1 MNTNLLDLNSD
12 ILEIIGGYV
21 KKDNERRME
30 KICNI
35 YVKLYKKLDTEK
47 ESERT
52 KKLKGKE
59 RKEDNKIF
67 RENIKHFKKLDD
79 LIKNKYYD
87 YSIQCYLCRTKPFII
102 VTVSK
107 DDKYKNTD
115 IICKYGC
122 TKDLVERTINT
133 EKTVDFFAD
142 IRKSFK
148 EFNWMPKVE
157 LEEGIK
163 SIIKK

>member
-67 RENIKHFKKLDD
+67 RENINHFKKLED
-79 LIKNKYYD
+79 LIKNKYYA
-87 YSIQCYLCRTKPFII
+87 YSIQFSLCRTKPFII

-107 DDKYKNTD
+107 DDKYK
-115 IICKYGC
+115 CFRY
-122 TKDLVERTINT
+122 
-133 EKTVDFFAD
+133 F
-142 IRKSFK
+142 
-148 EFNWMPKVE
+148 
-157 LEEGIK
+157 
-163 SIIKK
+163 

>member
-1 MNTNLLDLNSD
+1 MEQFNLLDLDND
-12 ILEIIGGYV
+12 VLNIIGGYV

-30 KICNI
+30 KICKR
-35 YVKLYKKLDTEK
+35 YVKLYQKLDTEK

-102 VTVSK
+102 VTVLK
-107 DDKYKNTD
+107 DGEYK
-115 IICKYGC
+115 CFRY
-122 TKDLVERTINT
+122 
-133 EKTVDFFAD
+133 F
-142 IRKSFK
+142 
-148 EFNWMPKVE
+148 
-157 LEEGIK
+157 
-163 SIIKK
+163 